1 MLHGI
6 EKEEKMS
13 RKSQLL
19 KTATIY
25 AIGNFATKIL
35 NFIFVPIYTFYVT
48 TADMGVFDV
57 YNSVI
62 WMIQPLVVMQI
73 QDGMFRWILG
83 GEKNKQR
90 ILATGY
96 RYIFFGLL
104 AMNCT
109 YLLLI
114 QFVGIEY
121 PLLVGLLVN
130 AICINPVLLQLTR
143 AEQNTHIY
151 IISSIITTIVT
162 IISNVICVCYLR
174 MGTKGLLLSSLIA
187 IVVSNVYMLVK
198 QPQLLQINLMDVLS
212 KKERNELLLYS
223 LMLIPN
229 SFSFWILNS
238 SDKLLI
244 KHYLGEDANGIYA
257 IATKFP
263 SLIQIIGNVIIQAF
277 TEQAI
282 MNKDADDRK
291 VYYSGLFNQ
300 LSTLLLTM
308 TLIFIPITKYVVL
321 WFMADSY
328 SQAYRYSGFLYIA
341 IAFFVFAGFY
351 GTEYISNKRSE
362 SAMITTIVAAII
374 NVVFNVIFMKKI
386 GLYAASL
393 STLVAYIVLFVIRII
408 QLRETFLLNVEYRKL
423 IGLTTLSIVYCI
435 AVDNGSM
442 ETDLVFLIIGMFF
455 AIYLNYDLIL
465 GLVKRLNPKKI
476 R

>member
-1 MLHGI
+1 
-6 EKEEKMS
+6 
-13 RKSQLL
+13 
-19 KTATIY
+19 
-25 AIGNFATKIL
+25 
-35 NFIFVPIYTFYVT
+35 
-48 TADMGVFDV
+48 
-57 YNSVI
+57 
-62 WMIQPLVVMQI
+62 
-73 QDGMFRWILG
+73 
-83 GEKNKQR
+83 
-90 ILATGY
+90 
-96 RYIFFGLL
+96 
-104 AMNCT
+104 
-109 YLLLI
+109 
-114 QFVGIEY
+114 
-121 PLLVGLLVN
+121 
-130 AICINPVLLQLTR
+130 
-143 AEQNTHIY
+143 
-151 IISSIITTIVT
+151 
-162 IISNVICVCYLR
+162 
-174 MGTKGLLLSSLIA
+174 
-187 IVVSNVYMLVK
+187 VSNVYMLVK